1 MGETWDYREQR
12 SWTGNWVSSPSWIL
26 SMCTNCGE
34 AFCPRCM
41 CSKVGSGCHLF
52 LIFLMNFG
60 SSHVFTSQECRMRT
74 NVTDRPRD
82 GWWVKY
88 QCTDG
93 SDLLNFVA
101 AATEDIK
108 YPSSHKLAL
117 WKQNLGT
124 RALQPSISR
133 ERSIWMTAVLT
144 SVGLHSNHS

>member
-1 MGETWDYREQR
+1 MSISFAHCEYVEKRKNKVWRTFY
-12 SWTGNWVSSPSWIL
+12 SWFLYN
-26 SMCTNCGE
+26 
-34 AFCPRCM
+34 
-41 CSKVGSGCHLF
+41 KVGSGCHSF

-60 SSHVFTSQECRMRT
+60 SSQVFMSQECRMQA
-74 NVTDRPRD
+74 NVTDRLQD
-82 GWWVKY
+82 EWWVKY

-133 ERSIWMTAVLT
+133 KRSIWMTVVLT

>member
-1 MGETWDYREQR
+1 MSAALLDRQLNVHFFLDTIHMQKEVGRIFLPK
-12 SWTGNWVSSPSWIL
+12 WVY
-26 SMCTNCGE
+26 N
-34 AFCPRCM
+34 
-41 CSKVGSGCHLF
+41 KVGSGCHSF

-60 SSHVFTSQECRMRT
+60 SSQVFMSQKCRMQT
-74 NVTDRPRD
+74 NVTDRLLD
-82 GWWVKY
+82 EWWVKY

-133 ERSIWMTAVLT
+133 ERSIWMTVVLT